1 MTTPAAPD
9 TPALPTF
16 DSPIRSVTVQIPTT
30 VALKLSETFE
40 GTLEDAALAG
50 LKLINGLGPVA
61 YQTLHVLAKKHECT
75 LGRALRRA
83 IDLLQAD
90 SEVSDQRLAH
100 KPVPGRPK
108 INETRDAE
116 IYAQLRAGV
125 THAVVAQAFGISLVR
140 IGQIA
145 AQQRLIHGDPP
156 RGRARTPAQV
166 KALKAQLQPVK
177 EEKPLSLNVSEP
189 TPDALTSLTSP
200 TPPTKPRVLAVIP
213 PSMRNPELFRKAE
226 ERPQP
231 TPIIRQP
238 GEVDIFDD
246 DYPLEEVFGLRG
258 VEPGRVAHT
267 NTPITRK

>member
-1 MTTPAAPD
+1 MTTPSIDSPMRSI
-9 TPALPTF
+9 TVQLPT
-16 DSPIRSVTVQIPTT
+16 P

-61 YQTLHVLAKKHECT
+61 YQTLQVLAKKHDCT
-75 LGRALRRA
+75 LARALRRA
-83 IDLLQAD
+83 IDLLQED
-90 SEVSDQRLAH
+90 SDVSDQKLAH
-100 KPVPGRPK
+100 KPVAGRPK

-156 RGRARTPAQV
+156 RGRVRTPAQTAARKQAV
-166 KALKAQLQPVK
+166 TQPVQPTQ
-177 EEKPLSLNVSEP
+177 EGKPLSLNVSEV
-189 TPDALTSLTSP
+189 
-200 TPPTKPRVLAVIP
+200 PTKPKVLAVIP

-226 ERPQP
+226 DRPQP
-231 TPIIRQP
+231 TPPAANQP

-258 VEPGRVAHT
+258 VEPGRVAYT
-267 NTPITRK
+267 NTPK

>member
-1 MTTPAAPD
+1 MTTPI
-9 TPALPTF
+9 F
-16 DSPIRSVTVQIPTT
+16 DSPMRSVTVQIPTA

-50 LKLINGLGPVA
+50 LKLVNGLGPVA

-75 LGRALRRA
+75 IARALRRA
-83 IDLLQAD
+83 IDLLQED
-90 SEVSDQRLAH
+90 SDISDQKLAH

-116 IYAQLRAGV
+116 IYAQLRTGA

-140 IGQIA
+140 VGQIA

-156 RGRARTPAQV
+156 RGRARTPKQIKATKVHRQDTAQ
-166 KALKAQLQPVK
+166 
-177 EEKPLSLNVSEP
+177 EEKPLSLNVPE
-189 TPDALTSLTSP
+189 DV
-200 TPPTKPRVLAVIP
+200 PTKPRVLAVIP

-231 TPIIRQP
+231 TPATHQP

-258 VEPGRVAHT
+258 VEPGRVAYT
-267 NTPITRK
+267 NTPTDRK